1 MAKKSTD
8 KKPTEKK
15 SVDKKGDKGNKQKS
29 SGDAGAN
36 DKSKARPQSF
46 KFMFESQALV
56 RFITYSTTCRNLR

>member
-15 SVDKKGDKGNKQKS
+15 SVDKKGSKDNKQKS
-29 SGDAGAN
+29 SGDAGVN
-36 DKSKARPQSF
+36 DKTKACLQSF

-56 RFITYSTTCRNLR
+56 RFVTYSTACRNLR